1 MWCVKQFRKLWR
13 RLPLWVRLPHLP
25 HSPKIT
31 MKFEK
36 TGNNTANIHIY
47 ADELFSHTVPVITFG
62 KKFINLLKNLE
73 I

>member
-1 MWCVKQFRKLWR
+1 
-13 RLPLWVRLPHLP
+13 
-25 HSPKIT
+25 